1 MTGDIPFKAVEEIQF
16 RKWLAWPSCDRGLY
30 SSKLGSLVVAISIII
45 KAGLCVTPRNCGFL
59 HLELKITPVENV
71 NQYNEV
77 KGYLTVGVKGKDRHG
92 IRVDNPEA
100 RWCQFPRGKS
110 ILAESS
116 RVLFVKLASPQQVVY
131 IFCPPVDFLWSQL
144 LDARTPHTF
153 LPHEC
158 QSRFH
163 SLATETTSQ
172 LSRASEL

>member
-1 MTGDIPFKAVEEIQF
+1 M
-16 RKWLAWPSCDRGLY
+16 W
-30 SSKLGSLVVAISIII
+30 ISPPRI
-45 KAGLCVTPRNCGFL
+45 KDNT
-59 HLELKITPVENV
+59 IENI
-71 NQYNEV
+71 NQYNKV

-144 LDARTPHTF
+144 LDASTPHTF

-163 SLATETTSQ
+163 SLATETASQ
-172 LSRASEL
+172 LSRASDLSERCCQDEYSGFFFPHGLYSSEPTVVNPIILA

>member
-1 MTGDIPFKAVEEIQF
+1 M
-16 RKWLAWPSCDRGLY
+16 
-30 SSKLGSLVVAISIII
+30 
-45 KAGLCVTPRNCGFL
+45 
-59 HLELKITPVENV
+59 
-71 NQYNEV
+71 

-110 ILAESS
+110 ILAGSS

-163 SLATETTSQ
+163 SLATETASQ
-172 LSRASEL
+172 LSRASDLSERCCQDEYSFFFSSWLIFFWAHSGEPNYSCMILFSPFSVGLLKVQLTFYDKLCLYYSFFSSM

>member
-1 MTGDIPFKAVEEIQF
+1 M
-16 RKWLAWPSCDRGLY
+16 W
-30 SSKLGSLVVAISIII
+30 ISPPRI
-45 KAGLCVTPRNCGFL
+45 KDNS
-59 HLELKITPVENV
+59 VENV
-71 NQYNEV
+71 NQHNKV

-100 RWCQFPRGKS
+100 RWCQFPRGTS

-116 RVLFVKLASPQQVVY
+116 RVLFVKLASPQQAVY

-172 LSRASEL
+172 LSRASDSSEDAAKMNILFFFFHGLYSSEPTVVNPIILA

>member
-1 MTGDIPFKAVEEIQF
+1 M
-16 RKWLAWPSCDRGLY
+16 
-30 SSKLGSLVVAISIII
+30 
-45 KAGLCVTPRNCGFL
+45 
-59 HLELKITPVENV
+59 
-71 NQYNEV
+71 

-110 ILAESS
+110 ILAGSS

-163 SLATETTSQ
+163 SLATETASQ
-172 LSRASEL
+172 LSRASDLSERCCQDEYSFFFFLMAYILLSPQWWTQLFLHDFIFSIFSRTSQGTANFLWQALPLLLFFFLYVIETRSL